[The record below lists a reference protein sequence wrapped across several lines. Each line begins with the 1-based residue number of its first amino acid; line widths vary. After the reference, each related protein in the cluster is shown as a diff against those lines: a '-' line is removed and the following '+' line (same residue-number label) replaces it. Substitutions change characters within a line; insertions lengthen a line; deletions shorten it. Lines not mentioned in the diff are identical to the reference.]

1 MVNFAEQRTLMVDN
15 QLRTNDITDLRIIG
29 AMGKV
34 PREKFVPES
43 LRELAYIDDDVVV
56 DEKGERKMLK
66 PHIFGRLVQLADITD
81 KDVVLVVGAASG
93 YGVAVVSYLAESV
106 VGLEA
111 DVALSEAASR
121 NLEQLGI
128 ENAAVIDG
136 DLTKGYAADA
146 PFDVI
151 LVNGSVE
158 ELPEALTAQLKDGG
172 RLVVVEGESNAG
184 VARCYTRSGDNVSSV
199 FAFNAHA
206 CALPGFEKPE
216 VFEF

>member
-34 PREKFVPES
+34 PREKFVPEN
-43 LRELAYIDDDVVV
+43 LQELAYIDEDVAV

-66 PHIFGRLVQLADITD
+66 PHIFGRLVQLADITA

-93 YGVAVVSYLAESV
+93 YGVAIVSYLAEAV
-106 VGLEA
+106 VGLEV
-111 DVALSEAASR
+111 DVTLSEAASA

-136 DLTKGYAADA
+136 DLAKGYAADA
-146 PFDVI
+146 PYDVI

-158 ELPEALTAQLKDGG
+158 ELPEALTAQLKDEG

-184 VARCYTRSGDNVSSV
+184 VARLYTKSGGNVSSV

>member
-34 PREKFVPES
+34 PREKFVPENQQ
-43 LRELAYIDDDVVV
+43 ELAYIDEDVSV
-56 DEKGERKMLK
+56 DENGERKMLK

-106 VGLEA
+106 VGLEV
-111 DVALSEAASR
+111 DVALSEAASA

-136 DLTKGYAADA
+136 DLAKGYAADA
-146 PFDVI
+146 PYDVI

-158 ELPEALTAQLKDGG
+158 QLPEALTAQMKDEG

-184 VARCYTRSGDNVSSV
+184 VAKLYTKSGGNVSSR

-206 CALPGFEKPE
+206 SALPGFEKPE

>member
-34 PREKFVPES
+34 PREKFVPENQQ
-43 LRELAYIDDDVVV
+43 ELAYIDEDVSV
-56 DEKGERKMLK
+56 DENGERKMLK

-93 YGVAVVSYLAESV
+93 YGVAVVSYFAESV
-106 VGLEA
+106 VGLEV
-111 DVALSEAASR
+111 DVALSEAASA

-136 DLTKGYAADA
+136 DLAKGYAADA
-146 PFDVI
+146 PYDVI

-158 ELPEALTAQLKDGG
+158 QLPEALTAQMKDEG

-184 VARCYTRSGDNVSSV
+184 VAKLYTKSGGNVSSR

-206 CALPGFEKPE
+206 SALPGFEKPE

>member
-34 PREKFVPES
+34 PREKFVPENQQ
-43 LRELAYIDDDVVV
+43 ELAYIDEDVSV
-56 DEKGERKMLK
+56 DENGERKMLK

-106 VGLEA
+106 VGLEV
-111 DVALSEAASR
+111 DVALSEAASA
-121 NLEQLGI
+121 NLERLGI

-136 DLTKGYAADA
+136 DLAKGYAADA
-146 PFDVI
+146 PYDVI

-158 ELPEALTAQLKDGG
+158 QLPEALTAQMKDEG

-184 VARCYTRSGDNVSSV
+184 VAKLYTKSGGNVSSR

-206 CALPGFEKPE
+206 SALPGFEKPE

>member
-34 PREKFVPES
+34 PREKFVPEKFQ
-43 LRELAYIDDDVVV
+43 ELAYIDEDVCVDDG
-56 DEKGERKMLK
+56 GERKMLK
-66 PHIFGRLVQLADITD
+66 PHIFGRLVQLAEISD

-106 VGLEA
+106 VGLEV
-111 DVALSEAASR
+111 DLALCEAASA

-136 DLTKGYAADA
+136 QLSDGYAADA
-146 PFDVI
+146 PYDVI
-151 LVNGSVE
+151 LVNGSVD
-158 ELPEALTAQLKDGG
+158 ELPEALTSQMKEEG
-172 RLVVVEGESNAG
+172 RLVVVEGEGNAG
-184 VARCYTRSGDNVSSV
+184 VAKLYTKSGANVSSR

-206 CALPGFEKPE
+206 SALPGFEKPE